1 METLRY
7 FWWVLMV
14 TTLLLFGTKQ
24 CSPRPVVA
32 SVQQE
37 EYITIWQEPS
47 LDEKAGWCKRDRQC
61 QSLAEAVVYEA
72 RGERDMGKYAVAW
85 VIRNR
90 AEAERWPDTIRQV
103 IHQYRQFSYLQDK
116 HRQKKPTQND
126 WTTAYIVGYDVLN
139 DQIQSPVNDATHYH
153 SVRVKPLWAKELEVV
168 ARIDN
173 HIFYR

>member
-1 METLRY
+1 MEFLRY
-7 FWWVLMV
+7 MWLILAA
-14 TTLLLFGTKQ
+14 TTMLLAGTNSYTPKKAIAQ
-24 CSPRPVVA
+24 SER
-32 SVQQE
+32 E
-37 EYITIWQEPS
+37 EYITIWQYPS
-47 LDEKAGWCKRDRQC
+47 LDEKAGWCKQDRQC